1 VLVRDLSTREVA
13 VKWIAHLRYNNRSAR
28 VRAGSRPEPPPLRTR
43 FPASSLVSSCA
54 SRSPPASSPALVSAY
69 IGYEGTRLL
78 DHGSDVAE
86 ARTTSTLI
94 VLIVSLWT
102 LLVLARPLSGWKLA
116 LMATMAATVTL
127 IVAIPPLGHGVFL
140 LDVTPL
146 RLAIAGTL
154 GAAGALLV
162 ELTYRSI
169 TLLVHIS
176 SKRTDPAE
184 SRQGASS

>member
-1 VLVRDLSTREVA
+1 M
-13 VKWIAHLRYNNRSAR
+13 
-28 VRAGSRPEPPPLRTR
+28 
-43 FPASSLVSSCA
+43 
-54 SRSPPASSPALVSAY
+54 
-69 IGYEGTRLL
+69 
-78 DHGSDVAE
+78 
-86 ARTTSTLI
+86 
-94 VLIVSLWT
+94 LIVSLWT
-102 LLVLARPLSGWKLA
+102 LLVLARPLTGWKLA